1 VEFKTVSELEKY
13 LLKQISDSLQTDVA
27 LESRHLMREHIQDDV
42 YNEYI
47 PTHYERSWKLIDSC
61 KTTNISNDTIELT
74 NTRRGD
80 EGENIPYIIEYSKGY
95 QWGIDLDDRIGTRP
109 FFAKTYE
116 DLSKSKARLFI
127 KNALNKRGFKTE

>member
-1 VEFKTVSELEKY
+1 MEFKTVGELEKY

-27 LESRHLMREHIQDDV
+27 LESRHLMREHIQTDV

-47 PTHYERSWKLIDSC
+47 PTHYERSWELINSC
-61 KTTNISNDTIELT
+61 KTTNINSDTIELT
-74 NTRRGD
+74 NTRKGD
-80 EGENIPYIIEYSKGY
+80 EGENIPSIIEYSKGY
-95 QWGIDLDDRIGTRP
+95 SWGIDLDERIGPRP

-116 DLSKSKARLFI
+116 DLSKSKARLFM

>member
-80 EGENIPYIIEYSKGY
+80 ESEDIPYILEYGKGY
-95 QWGIDLDDRIGTRP
+95 SWGVDLDERIGPRP
-109 FFAKTYE
+109 FFANTYKE
-116 DLSKSKARLFI
+116 LAMGKARIFM
-127 KNALNKRGFKTE
+127 KMALGKRGIKTT

>member
-1 VEFKTVSELEKY
+1 MEFKTVSELEKY
-13 LLKQISDSLQTDVA
+13 LLKQISDSLQTVVA

-47 PTHYERSWKLIDSC
+47 PTHLERSWKLIDSC

-80 EGENIPYIIEYSKGY
+80 EGENIPYIIVYSKGY
-95 QWGIDLDDRIGTRP
+95 QWGIDLDDRIGPRP